1 MKLHLEGLRRRVVK
15 YYFIMI
21 IITVALFEVL
31 FMFYMKEYY
40 YSMAKSY
47 LEQQVR
53 YTQSSYDS
61 TAMDSTSFQDKIK
74 LRNKILELGYAS
86 EEELQA
92 LELEVEKIIEEAV
105 EFGMNSP
112 EPSLDILEEDI
123 YAD

>member
-1 MKLHLEGLRRRVVK
+1 M
-15 YYFIMI
+15 
-21 IITVALFEVL
+21 
-31 FMFYMKEYY
+31 
-40 YSMAKSY
+40 
-47 LEQQVR
+47 
-53 YTQSSYDS
+53 
-61 TAMDSTSFQDKIK
+61 
-74 LRNKILELGYAS
+74 RNKILELGYAS

>member
-1 MKLHLEGLRRRVVK
+1 MKQKHIDG
-15 YYFIMI
+15 
-21 IITVALFEVL
+21 
-31 FMFYMKEYY
+31 
-40 YSMAKSY
+40 
-47 LEQQVR
+47 
-53 YTQSSYDS
+53 
-61 TAMDSTSFQDKIK
+61 QDKSDKNLYRTQEEIDSWKEKDGLIK